1 MVSALRIAAPAAAA
15 PDLRE
20 RLLTMREGL
29 VDGLGSASH
38 IDGGHLALLG
48 HVGTALAALDASA
61 PDGDAAPAGR
71 VVVIDDGTTLRLTLY
86 DSAGPV
92 ATVVLDTRRCVQL
105 AGDLIRAASRR
116 M

>member
-1 MVSALRIAAPAAAA
+1 MSALRIAAPAAAA

-48 HVGTALAALDASA
+48 HVGTALSALDAIQ
-61 PDGDAAPAGR
+61 PDAEAAPGSR
-71 VVVIDDGTTLRLTLY
+71 VVVIDDGTTLRLALY
-86 DSAGPV
+86 DGNGQV
-92 ATVVLDTRRCVQL
+92 AAVALDTRRAVHL

>member
-1 MVSALRIAAPAAAA
+1 
-15 PDLRE
+15 
-20 RLLTMREGL
+20 MREGL
-29 VDGLGSASH
+29 VDGLGSAPH

-48 HVGTALAALDASA
+48 HVGTALSALDTIP

-86 DSAGPV
+86 DGSGTV
-92 ATVVLDTRRCVQL
+92 AAVALDTRRAVQL
-105 AGDLIRAASRR
+105 AGDLSRAAGRR